1 MEIFGYLAA
10 VVIGLILGLIG
21 GGGSILTV
29 PVLVYVFH
37 ISTELGTAY
46 SLFIV
51 GTTSFV
57 GVLPKWRQGE
67 VDVRTALL
75 FGLPSMLTVFSTR
88 KWILPSVPEVIF
100 STEKLLLTKSNAM
113 LLLFALL
120 MLFSAIKMLR
130 RSSEKEQVQQDFSW
144 INYPL
149 MIQGAIVGVL
159 TGLVGVGGGF
169 LIVPALVMYSKL
181 SMKMAI
187 GTSLLIISVNS
198 LVGFTGDVWTQGSR
212 MDWSFLV
219 LISVLAVVGILIGSQ
234 VAKKMETKI
243 LRKAFAWFV
252 LVMGIFIFVKEI
264 YGVLKAC

>member
-1 MEIFGYLAA
+1 VEIFGYLAA
-10 VVIGLILGLIG
+10 VFIGLILGLIG

-29 PVLVYVFH
+29 PVLVYLFH
-37 ISTELGTAY
+37 IQPELGTAY

-51 GTTSFV
+51 GTTSFF
-57 GVLPKWRQGE
+57 GVLPKWRLGE
-67 VDVRTALL
+67 VDLRTALL

-88 KWILPSVPEVIF
+88 KWILPAVPDVIF
-100 STEKLLLTKSNAM
+100 STETLLLMKSNAM
-113 LLLFALL
+113 LLLFSLL
-120 MLFSAIKMLR
+120 MLFSAVKMLR
-130 RSSEKEQVQQDFSW
+130 HSSEKEQTQQDFRW

-149 MIQGAIVGVL
+149 MFQGAIVGIL

-169 LIVPALVMYSKL
+169 LIVPALVMYSRL
-181 SMKMAI
+181 SMKIAI

-219 LISVLAVVGILIGSQ
+219 LISVLAVVGILIGIKL
-234 VAKKMETKI
+234 AKKMDTMV

-252 LVMGIFIFVKEI
+252 FVMGVFILFKEMYSI
-264 YGVLKAC
+264 IKS

>member
-29 PVLVYVFH
+29 PVLVYLFH
-37 ISTELGTAY
+37 VPTELGTAY

-51 GTTSFV
+51 GITSFV
-57 GVLPKWRQGE
+57 GVLPKWRQME
-67 VDVRTALL
+67 VDIRTAVL

-88 KWILPSVPEVIF
+88 KWILPTIPDLIYSSERLV
-100 STEKLLLTKSNAM
+100 LTKSNAM
-113 LLLFALL
+113 LVLFSIL
-120 MLFSAIKMLR
+120 MLFAAFKMLR
-130 RSSEKEQVQQDFSW
+130 GHTTQHEQEQRPFQW
-144 INYPL
+144 NNYPL
-149 MIQGAIVGVL
+149 MLQGAIVGIL

-181 SMKMAI
+181 TMKMAV

-198 LVGFTGDVWTQGSR
+198 LIGFTGDVWTQGSL
-212 MDWSFLV
+212 MDWRFLV
-219 LISVLAVVGILIGSQ
+219 LLTLLAVIGILIGGQ
-234 VAKKMETKI
+234 LAKKLETKI

-252 LVMGIFIFVKEI
+252 LLMGLFVFLTELQHI
-264 YGVLKAC
+264 LR